1 VNYVLSIPPYFRNH
15 MNFGEAEKFLL
26 RRSFSK
32 NNYVNSAG
40 EQIIPDEIL
49 NRKKEAFSDGVSC
62 QGRSLYVILQEAIA
76 NKLNQTVPRNKIYEP
91 NIASEKTYYKM
102 LFEDAFGKCGHV
114 LPYFWMPKYTDAT
127 DPSARTLTFYSD

>member
-1 VNYVLSIPPYFRNH
+1 